1 MKKEPTIPGKP
12 HAGSVSRGQAC
23 RKLRR
28 RRSPGLLPVLGLTFA
43 IGACGEDE
51 PPALSVGSVSYSA
64 NELLGLTAE
73 RREALATIAGLGLAI
88 ADSSVEELGAP
99 LVDRRADERLLDL
112 LRADLT
118 VESAGID
125 GAELERRYG
134 ADPDWE
140 LTVRHILFFSER
152 FRSPERR
159 RAAEEKAGRAL
170 RLLRDGADFAET
182 AAMLSEEP
190 GAEGSQG
197 LLEPGRR
204 GSWVE
209 EFWSA
214 ALELE
219 PGEISEVTETR
230 YGYHI
235 LRLEAREPL
244 PFADGRSELVESIA
258 AGLGSLAELTL
269 NSPDDTAAALAQAER
284 RELTLPAGAR
294 KRLMDEWIADA
305 RYWSEALGFTRNL
318 TPEGVAAAA
327 LAALGLPAQ
336 NAVIARNELQLP
348 QHAALTRMRYATFV
362 APAF

>member
-1 MKKEPTIPGKP
+1 M
-12 HAGSVSRGQAC
+12 
-23 RKLRR
+23 
-28 RRSPGLLPVLGLTFA
+28 SPGLLPVLGLTFA

-204 GSWVE
+204 GSWVD

-284 RELTLPAGAR
+284 RELTLPAGVR

-305 RYWSEALGFTRNL
+305 RYWSEALGFPRGL